1 MTQQNNQ
8 PVKTFQS
15 GPIST
20 SVWRNEDAQQDGTTR
35 VKHSVRFQKRFRNK
49 DGQWQNSDYYF
60 PEDLPK
66 LQLVVAKAFEF
77 ISLKESKDPE
87 ESVPV

>member
-1 MTQQNNQ
+1 MTEQNNQ

-15 GPIST
+15 GPISA
-20 SVWRNEDAQQDGTTR
+20 SVWRNEDVQSDGTTR
-35 VKHSVRFQKRFRNK
+35 VKYSVRFQKRFCNK